1 MSAPKWVPHMY
12 LDEGG
17 PAPLAQPSD
26 WLRIVPGGHA
36 LLDEQDKV
44 PEGED
49 QEYAEAARLAD
60 NELVVMVRRD
70 SLGDATLTILD
81 ADEGEDGETFTIS
94 RAMPTLATDAWIVG
108 EEGTY
113 PTVEQMVDFFVG
125 WPGEFTVRYLRW
137 TTHRFRYRAATG
149 TLEPE
154 DPASLAPLPEE
165 PEAELPLF
173 AGGAHA

>member
-1 MSAPKWVPHMY
+1 MNAPKWVPHMY

-36 LLDEQDKV
+36 LLDERGEV
-44 PEGED
+44 PSEETPEEAEG
-49 QEYAEAARLAD
+49 AALAD
-60 NELVVMVRRD
+60 GELVEMERMD
-70 SLGDATLTILD
+70 NFGDATVTILD
-81 ADEGEDGETFTIS
+81 EDDGEGGETFRVS
-94 RAMPTLATDAWIVG
+94 HPMPALATDIWIIG

-113 PTVEQMVDFFVG
+113 PSVSEMVDMIE
-125 WPGEFTVRYLRW
+125 PEDGEFSIRYLRW
-137 TTHRFRYRAATG
+137 TTHRFRYRAETG

-165 PEAELPLF
+165 PEAPLPLF
-173 AGGAHA
+173 GGAQP